1 MHLKT
6 SRIEQ
11 RIAQKRA
18 VFTVLQLLDKL
29 PAEILGVKR
38 PPEQCLRSVI
48 SECYFVK
55 PEAVIVRIRVGRFPC
70 HGNPSY

>member
-1 MHLKT
+1 MKT
-6 SRIEQ
+6 SRVEDWVV
-11 RIAQKRA
+11 QKRA
-18 VFTVLQLLDKL
+18 FPATLQLLDKL

-55 PEAVIVRIRVGRFPC
+55 PEAVIVRIRVSRFPC